1 MNINDISDSLSL
13 DTNTFLFIDD
23 SDFEIEEVNIN
34 VPNIRTIKFVN
45 DIEYFKEHF
54 LNNPLF
60 FKGSI
65 TDEDINKTS
74 IYKEEFKR
82 KSKMKKAKIIDD
94 EYNLS
99 LFNLLEIE
107 LQFKK
112 NNEIDIQRVIQMSEK
127 TNQFNFN
134 KLKLNKSDILKILK
148 QGYDIFTCSSKD
160 KYGDYGVWLYNF

>member
-1 MNINDISDSLSL
+1 
-13 DTNTFLFIDD
+13 
-23 SDFEIEEVNIN
+23 
-34 VPNIRTIKFVN
+34 
-45 DIEYFKEHF
+45 
-54 LNNPLF
+54 
-60 FKGSI
+60 
-65 TDEDINKTS
+65 
-74 IYKEEFKR
+74 
-82 KSKMKKAKIIDD
+82 MKKAKIIDD

-160 KYGDYGVWLYNF
+160 KYGDYGVIGYIIFNESNQILNYVISCRALSRHIEYKFLDYCIKKQKIKNLTFFLKKQKEISQQVYF